1 MIASSFM
8 KMAVNSI
15 LVADNHLTNKT
26 NLGMTAAQ
34 NIKPHW
40 QTEAVSRI

>member
-26 NLGMTAAQ
+26 NLGMKAEQ
-34 NIKPHW
+34 NIKPHC
-40 QTEAVSRI
+40 QTEAALRI

>member
-1 MIASSFM
+1 MIASSFI

-26 NLGMTAAQ
+26 SLGMKAAQ
-34 NIKPHW
+34 NIKTHC
-40 QTEAVSRI
+40 QTEAASRI